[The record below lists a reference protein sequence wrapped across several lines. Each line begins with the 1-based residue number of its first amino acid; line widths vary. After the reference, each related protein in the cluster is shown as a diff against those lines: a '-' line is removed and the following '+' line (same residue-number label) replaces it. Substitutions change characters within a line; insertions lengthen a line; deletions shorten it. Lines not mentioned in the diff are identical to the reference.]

1 MAELATISWP
11 RPAGGRDLA
20 NHGAADLVSVANRG
34 DGQMSLLNRILG
46 RESQGSKPRV
56 RVCLECGMPL
66 DQHKQWCAIW
76 QTQREMEKK
85 QTAVP
90 EAGS

>member
-1 MAELATISWP
+1 MPEPVAAEN
-11 RPAGGRDLA
+11 LA
-20 NHGAADLVSVANRG
+20 NHAIAALVLVANSG
-34 DGQMSLLNRILG
+34 DGHMSLLNRILG
-46 RESQGSKPRV
+46 RDSQAPKPRV

-85 QTAVP
+85 QQRTAVP

>member
-1 MAELATISWP
+1 MP
-11 RPAGGRDLA
+11 GPVGGQNLA
-20 NHGAADLVSVANRG
+20 NHAAADLVSVANPG
-34 DGQMSLLNRILG
+34 DGHMSLLNRILG
-46 RESQGSKPRV
+46 RDSQGPKPRV

-85 QTAVP
+85 QQRTAVP

>member
-1 MAELATISWP
+1 
-11 RPAGGRDLA
+11 
-20 NHGAADLVSVANRG
+20 
-34 DGQMSLLNRILG
+34 MSLLNRILG
-46 RESQGSKPRV
+46 RDSQAPKPRV

-90 EAGS
+90 EPGS

>member
-1 MAELATISWP
+1 
-11 RPAGGRDLA
+11 
-20 NHGAADLVSVANRG
+20 
-34 DGQMSLLNRILG
+34 MSLLNRILG
-46 RESQGSKPRV
+46 RESQGPKPRV

-85 QTAVP
+85 QAAVP

>member
-1 MAELATISWP
+1 MVELATISY
-11 RPAGGRDLA
+11 AGPVGDRNRA
-20 NHGAADLVSVANRG
+20 NQAAPDLVSIPDSG
-34 DGQMSLLNRILG
+34 DGHMSLLNRILV
-46 RESQGSKPRV
+46 RESQGPKPRV

-85 QTAVP
+85 QAAVP
-90 EAGS
+90 EPGS

>member
-1 MAELATISWP
+1 
-11 RPAGGRDLA
+11 
-20 NHGAADLVSVANRG
+20 
-34 DGQMSLLNRILG
+34 MSLLNRIFG
-46 RESQGSKPRV
+46 RDSQAPKPRV

-90 EAGS
+90 EPGS

>member
-1 MAELATISWP
+1 
-11 RPAGGRDLA
+11 
-20 NHGAADLVSVANRG
+20 
-34 DGQMSLLNRILG
+34 MSLLNRILG
-46 RESQGSKPRV
+46 RDSQGPKPRV

-85 QTAVP
+85 RKADDKRKRRLAVKSEAAIRKSAPAP
-90 EAGS
+90 EIDESDSVS